1 MAHLIKNIISAM
13 RMLEG
18 AYSQNTIKSYY
29 ADVVHFVDWC
39 DANEIDAFPITD
51 ANLIKFIDEHRISHK
66 YSTIRRKFSALK
78 KINAIL
84 GYDDV
89 EHSQIFHLS
98 LRKMKRSQNQKRRQA
113 KGINQDLLIRMIN
126 SQTNNITGIRNK
138 AILSL
143 GYDFLARR
151 SELVALKTSD
161 IDFLRSGGIRSIIRR
176 SKNDQFGEGR
186 LVYGSKRS
194 EKLLKTWM
202 KQLPDNSEYLF
213 RPVYNENIINR
224 ALCERSINE
233 IIKKSVVKTRG
244 HRPREREVSGHSL
257 RVGAAQDLMM
267 MGHDLP
273 AIMRAGGWNNIR
285 VVSRYLQMSEHNIW
299 DQ

>member
-1 MAHLIKNIISAM
+1 
-13 RMLEG
+13 
-18 AYSQNTIKSYY
+18 
-29 ADVVHFVDWC
+29 
-39 DANEIDAFPITD
+39 
-51 ANLIKFIDEHRISHK
+51 
-66 YSTIRRKFSALK
+66 
-78 KINAIL
+78 
-84 GYDDV
+84 
-89 EHSQIFHLS
+89 
-98 LRKMKRSQNQKRRQA
+98 MKRSQNQKRRQA

-126 SQTNNITGIRNK
+126 SQTDNITGIRNK
-138 AILSL
+138 AIRSL

-151 SELVALKTSD
+151 SELVALKTSN
-161 IDFLRSGGIRSIIRR
+161 IDFLKSGRIRSIIRR

-186 LVYGSKRS
+186 LAYGSKRS
-194 EKLLKTWM
+194 SQLLKTWR
-202 KQLPDNSEYLF
+202 KHLPENSDYLC
-213 RPVYNENIINR
+213 RPVYKEKILNR

-257 RVGAAQDLMM
+257 RVGAAQDLIM

>member
-1 MAHLIKNIISAM
+1 M
-13 RMLEG
+13 EG

-39 DANEIDAFPITD
+39 DANDIVAFPISD
-51 ANLIKFIDEHRISHK
+51 ANLIKFIDDHRMSHK

-78 KINAIL
+78 KINSIL
-84 GYDDV
+84 GYDYV

-126 SQTNNITGIRNK
+126 SQTDNIRGIRNK

-151 SELVALKTSD
+151 SELVALKTAD

-194 EKLLKTWM
+194 AKLLKTWM
-202 KQLPDNSEYLF
+202 KQLPNNSEYLF
-213 RPVYNENIINR
+213 RPVYNENILNR

-285 VVSRYLQMSEHNIW
+285 IVSRYLQMSEHNIW